1 MDHPEVLLLIAT
13 FEVKKKLGKQILD
26 NKIVITIG

>member
-1 MDHPEVLLLIAT
+1 MDHPEVLLLIAM